1 MRRQKT
7 INELAEEVGGL
18 YALVVGLAKRAKQLK
33 EGRARVTDCASS
45 NVLTVALKEMLE
57 GKVVVR
63 PAGDKEE
70 PTPVAEAEATALA
83 AEAAATEEEPEPAE
97 PKSKRRSTRA
107 KKEDEG

>member
-18 YALVVGLAKRAKQLK
+18 YALVVAAAKRAKQLK

-70 PTPVAEAEATALA
+70 PTPVVEAEAPA
-83 AEAAATEEEPEPAE
+83 AEAAATEEEPEAVE
-97 PKSKRRSTRA
+97 PKTKRRSTRA